1 MKKTRRI
8 SSLLCAAMLF
18 SLCAQPSKA
27 LLDELTSVS
36 SGVMQRSRTGISP
49 VGGDM
54 PVGRIQGSQAHNVYF
69 GVYNGNPAKWRVLAN
84 NSDALF
90 LFADTSFFNMQWR
103 PADHPKSQD
112 IVWGDLGFSTT
123 DDTNRGIRARLNNPT
138 QFLDAFP

>member
-1 MKKTRRI
+1 
-8 SSLLCAAMLF
+8 
-18 SLCAQPSKA
+18 
-27 LLDELTSVS
+27 
-36 SGVMQRSRTGISP
+36 
-49 VGGDM
+49 M

-103 PADHPKSQD
+103 PVDHPKSQD

-123 DDTNRGIRARLNNPT
+123 DDTNRGIRARLNNPA